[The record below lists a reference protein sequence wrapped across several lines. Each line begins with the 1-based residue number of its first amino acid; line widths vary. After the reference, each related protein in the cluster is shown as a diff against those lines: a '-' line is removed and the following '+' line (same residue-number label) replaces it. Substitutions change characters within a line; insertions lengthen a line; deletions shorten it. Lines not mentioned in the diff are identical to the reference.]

1 MKPLKIEKMMNI
13 IEYEK
18 VRNEY
23 RKDIITYKKNR
34 RIALGPYVSMTFE
47 NEKTLTFQIQEIMR
61 AERLVHDSQIQEE
74 ADVYNSIMPPEKGL
88 SATLFIEVTDEAKIR
103 PVLNKFIGLTGG
115 ESLYFVVNGE
125 KVYGLFEEGREEE
138 DKISSVHYVR
148 FNFSKDQISNFSN
161 TDTQIQLV
169 IDYNDYNFSENLSKD
184 AQLSLSNDFK

>member
-1 MKPLKIEKMMNI
+1 
-13 IEYEK
+13 
-18 VRNEY
+18 
-23 RKDIITYKKNR
+23 
-34 RIALGPYVSMTFE
+34 MTFE